1 MVQQGTDK
9 SLGHDH
15 MSAFVVPVCGAVE
28 GPSKIRLIGFSN
40 QLTCDLIEKK
50 VQK

>member
-15 MSAFVVPVCGAVE
+15 MSTFVVPVCSAVE
-28 GPSKIRLIGFSN
+28 GPSKN
-40 QLTCDLIEKK
+40 QTYWILKSVNL
-50 VQK
+50 